1 MREDVTF
8 PSASASRAAVRG
20 ASHDLEHAPDEA
32 RKALVRAARA
42 VERAGLELEWVRRLA
57 RRLAKLREGR
67 GVRR

>member
-8 PSASASRAAVRG
+8 PGASASRAAVRG
-20 ASHDLEHAPDEA
+20 ASHDLEHAPDA